1 MAVLSIESFRGLARD
16 DAHGSEPVVHELGP
30 FLRRAVRRELARGGK
45 AVPEEVDDLVQEAWC
60 RLLDVGRR
68 RIRAFRGES
77 PGELAL
83 YLAALVRTVVADHR
97 RAAASAKRG
106 GGRRPLALTGEGGAE
121 VIPLRDPEPTAE
133 ARLLARE
140 QRREARLR
148 LRELA
153 GPRATPRRLRLL
165 ELALTSDLPSS
176 ELARRLAPEL
186 TPSSI
191 DSMVCRFRSRLAARG
206 IALPSRRRGRR
217 GRHGERG

>member
-1 MAVLSIESFRGLARD
+1 M
-16 DAHGSEPVVHELGP
+16 
-30 FLRRAVRRELARGGK
+30 
-45 AVPEEVDDLVQEAWC
+45 
-60 RLLDVGRR
+60 
-68 RIRAFRGES
+68 
-77 PGELAL
+77 
-83 YLAALVRTVVADHR
+83 VADHR

-217 GRHGERG
+217 GRRGEGG